1 MSNSFIK
8 WKIVIKHSDGL
19 RAKLEVKT
27 WGLLVTLPQG
37 LKEEEVYSLLEK
49 HKGWIEKRYS
59 ELRDALNLS
68 KNIKI
73 VERSIGEL
81 RELAQKILEEATH
94 TVLGINP
101 CKLVIRRM
109 KTRWASC
116 SSKGI
121 LTLNKA
127 AIYLPDDIIAYIIY
141 HEVCHILEPRHN
153 SKFWECISKKYPNY
167 REIERMLMAYEIK
180 LGLGNIY

>member
-1 MSNSFIK
+1 MNNPFVK
-8 WKIVIKHSDGL
+8 WKIVIKHSDNS

-27 WGLLVTLPQG
+27 WGLLVTLPKE
-37 LKEEEVYSLLEK
+37 LNEEEVYSLLEK

-59 ELRDALNLS
+59 ELREALNIS

-94 TVLGINP
+94 TILGINP

-121 LTLNKA
+121 LTLNNA
-127 AIYLPDDIIAYIIY
+127 AKYLPDDIIAYIIY

-153 SKFWECISKKYPNY
+153 SKFWECISTKYPNF
-167 REIERMLMAYEIK
+167 REIERILMAYEIK
-180 LGLGNIY
+180 LALRDI